1 MPNSILSK
9 VQEEIN
15 KYQRA
20 NRGESPLYILLPSDE
35 ADNLVKEVKDENGY
49 DDKVVITEYNGC
61 KIVKYTAMNP
71 GDIRLTNE
79 LPETSS

>member
-1 MPNSILSK
+1 MSNSILSK

-15 KYQRA
+15 KYQNA
-20 NRGESPLYILLPSDE
+20 HKGESPLYIILPSDE
-35 ADNLVKEVKDENGY
+35 ADDLAQEVKERNGY
-49 DDKVVITEYNGC
+49 DDKVIVTEYNGC

-71 GDIRLTNE
+71 GDIRVTNE